1 MNRAWTRGNDMSPI
15 AKGFIFAGI
24 GVGIGLIMGLGVLWP
39 LFDLS
44 PGGIA
49 GWTIAWVLFG
59 GLFGF
64 FTAWKDVYSFEPR
77 AIWAFILD
85 ISWSSIN
92 TVTGL
97 IWMIY
102 CAVKGTFT
110 QPTAD
115 TKKRGIIMF
124 ANAALPGAT
133 ASTLGT
139 VMGGSWLIHE
149 AVHVQQARIF
159 GPFYWPTYLVSYA
172 LNMLMRF
179 LTGRF
184 RDPHW
189 EAYARVV
196 MEDWAYRATWDDL
209 DVKVAP
215 SVLWFFL
222 ALLNALAL
230 GVAVAPIP
238 GVGALP
244 SLFGLDLIPWWIGL
258 IVILLYALV
267 RSFFRRGDEAGGWQ
281 LVYA

>member
-1 MNRAWTRGNDMSPI
+1 MSPTV
-15 AKGFIFAGI
+15 KGLIFAAI
-24 GVGIGLIMGLGVLWP
+24 GVGVGLIMGLGIFWP
-39 LFDLS
+39 LFALS
-44 PGGIA
+44 GGAVA
-49 GWTIAWVLFG
+49 GWTIAWILFG

-64 FTAWKDVYSFEPR
+64 FTGWKEVYAFEPR
-77 AIWAFILD
+77 PIWAFIVD

-92 TVTGL
+92 TITGL

-102 CAVKGTFT
+102 CAVKGNFT
-110 QPTAD
+110 TPTPD
-115 TKKRGIIMF
+115 SRKRGIIMF
-124 ANAALPGAT
+124 SHAALPGAT

-149 AVHVQQARIF
+149 AVHVQQGRIF

-196 MEDWAYRATWDDL
+196 MEDWAYRAAPGTE
-209 DVKVAP
+209 VKVAQ
-215 SVLWFFL
+215 SIVWFMV

-230 GVAVAPIP
+230 AVLVAPIP

-244 SLFGLDLIPWWIGL
+244 DLLGFDVVPWWIGL
-258 IVILLYALV
+258 IVIVVYALG
-267 RSFFRRGDEAGGWQ
+267 RSFLPRGDSHASEM
-281 LVYA
+281 VFT